1 MNDSPDEDID
11 GFIDELRQWALS
23 TQRFARKVHALSY
36 IQQSL
41 AAELRVE
48 SEEILHQVQSR
59 RRSET
64 EVRKL
69 FIGLHEQ

>member
-1 MNDSPDEDID
+1 MNDSLDEDID
-11 GFIDELRQWALS
+11 GFMDELQKWALS
-23 TQRFARKVHALSY
+23 TQRFAWRVHALSR

-48 SEEILHQVQSR
+48 SEELLHQVQSR
-59 RRSET
+59 RHSET